1 MPQVFIDSLTVEN
14 FGPFYGRSNINFS
27 PVEDRCGILIGGKN
41 GAGKTHLLRALY
53 LAVVGETGVH
63 DLKTL
68 DTGSDAT
75 RFLFERTLNR
85 KAMAQGKEI
94 SRLEIE
100 LTQRD
105 ERGGGAKKMKVVR
118 EITHRPSGQR
128 WKSFVIKPDGNT
140 EDDDAAIQRLR
151 DSFLPRHLARFF
163 FFDAERSQGVHL
175 GDKDIVEGVSRILG
189 LWTYGELEQDLRSLV
204 QNTIPRTY
212 NSNTLHTEESKLV
225 DLTADVSKLQGHLKA
240 KGEELKDN
248 TKKLRELTTEFSEV
262 EEELRVL
269 GAVDPLELDKAKQRR
284 EELKN
289 AKDQMEAELRN
300 AWELALPTALLGNF
314 RKELHDYLIQEEK
327 RNEWERSRA
336 TVEPKIP
343 QVKADVFE
351 DVPKD
356 FTLKDDFHAF
366 YSDRLEKALLR
377 LFHPPPE
384 GMAERVFVAE
394 RSDISAQVR
403 SRLLTGIAGLKSVV
417 ELSASVDTMSSE
429 LRELD
434 SKLKYLTQN
443 SAAIVRSGE
452 LRERRRNISTQMETL
467 QQEIKNLEADV
478 QQMEAQLAEKK
489 REEENQKQ
497 VVEKAQ
503 QGRSLST
510 LAASYREAAEEI
522 QKRAAI
528 SLRNKIAE
536 HVGDLWVN
544 ITGRGR
550 EFLGMDFDKHW
561 NCSLV
566 RRDGSKMPWDE
577 SNTSAGQK
585 QVRML
590 AFYEALRRLARLVP
604 PLVVDTP
611 LGRLDKEVR
620 QAVLEKLYLTG
631 HQSIILATNSEIDP
645 EGSLFDKV
653 EKDLARVYTLNPVG
667 KPDSPHYEVEVTND
681 YFGRSL

>member
-85 KAMAQGKEI
+85 KAMAQGKEV

-118 EITHRPSGQR
+118 EIKHSPSGQR

-140 EDDDAAIQRLR
+140 EDDDTAIQRLR

-225 DLTADVSKLQGHLKA
+225 DLTADVSKLQGHLRA

-343 QVKADVFE
+343 QVKSDVFE

-394 RSDISAQVR
+394 RSDVSAQVR
-403 SRLLTGIAGLKSVV
+403 SRLLTGITGLKSVV

-467 QQEIKNLEADV
+467 QQEIKNLEADI

-536 HVGDLWVN
+536 HVGDLWVT

>member
-1 MPQVFIDSLTVEN
+1 
-14 FGPFYGRSNINFS
+14 
-27 PVEDRCGILIGGKN
+27 
-41 GAGKTHLLRALY
+41 
-53 LAVVGETGVH
+53 
-63 DLKTL
+63 
-68 DTGSDAT
+68 
-75 RFLFERTLNR
+75 
-85 KAMAQGKEI
+85 
-94 SRLEIE
+94 
-100 LTQRD
+100 
-105 ERGGGAKKMKVVR
+105 
-118 EITHRPSGQR
+118 
-128 WKSFVIKPDGNT
+128 
-140 EDDDAAIQRLR
+140 
-151 DSFLPRHLARFF
+151 
-163 FFDAERSQGVHL
+163 
-175 GDKDIVEGVSRILG
+175 
-189 LWTYGELEQDLRSLV
+189 
-204 QNTIPRTY
+204 
-212 NSNTLHTEESKLV
+212 
-225 DLTADVSKLQGHLKA
+225 
-240 KGEELKDN
+240 
-248 TKKLRELTTEFSEV
+248 
-262 EEELRVL
+262 
-269 GAVDPLELDKAKQRR
+269 
-284 EELKN
+284 
-289 AKDQMEAELRN
+289 
-300 AWELALPTALLGNF
+300 
-314 RKELHDYLIQEEK
+314 
-327 RNEWERSRA
+327 
-336 TVEPKIP
+336 
-343 QVKADVFE
+343 
-351 DVPKD
+351 
-356 FTLKDDFHAF
+356 
-366 YSDRLEKALLR
+366 
-377 LFHPPPE
+377 
-384 GMAERVFVAE
+384 MAERVFVAE
-394 RSDISAQVR
+394 RSDVSAQVR
-403 SRLLTGIAGLKSVV
+403 SRLLTGITGLKSVV
-417 ELSASVDTMSSE
+417 ELSASVDTTSSE

-467 QQEIKNLEADV
+467 QQEIKNLEADI

-536 HVGDLWVN
+536 HVGDLWVS

>member
-1 MPQVFIDSLTVEN
+1 MPQVFIDNLTVEN
-14 FGPFYGRSNINFS
+14 FGPFYGCTTINFA
-27 PVEDRCGILIGGKN
+27 PVEERCGILIGGKT

-63 DLKTL
+63 DLKNL
-68 DTGSDAT
+68 DTGSGAT
-75 RFLFERTLNR
+75 HFLFERTLNR
-85 KAMAQGKEI
+85 KAEAQGKKVT
-94 SRLEIE
+94 RLEID

-105 ERGGGAKKMKVVR
+105 ERGAGAKKMRLVR
-118 EITHRPSGQR
+118 EITHRTSGQK
-128 WKSFVIKPDGNT
+128 WKSFVVKPDGNKE
-140 EDDDAAIQRLR
+140 EDDEAIQRLR

-163 FFDAERSQGVHL
+163 FFDAERSQGLHL

-212 NSNTLHTEESKLV
+212 NNNTLYAEESKLV

-240 KGEELKDN
+240 KHEESKEAIV
-248 TKKLRELTTEFSEV
+248 KLRDLSNELTEV

-269 GAVDPLELDKAKQRR
+269 GAIDPAELDKAKQRR
-284 EELKN
+284 EELKA

-300 AWELALPTALLGNF
+300 AWESALPIALLGDF
-314 RKELHDYLIQEEK
+314 RKQLHGYLLQEEK

-351 DVPKD
+351 NVPKD
-356 FTLKDDFHAF
+356 FTLKEDFFAF
-366 YSDRLEKALLR
+366 YSGRLEKALNR

-384 GMAERVFVAE
+384 GMAERVFVVA
-394 RSDISAQVR
+394 RSDVSAQVR
-403 SRLLTGIAGLKSVV
+403 SRLLTGMAGLKSVA
-417 ELSASVDTMSSE
+417 ELSASVDKMSAE

-452 LRERRRNISTQMETL
+452 LRERRRNITAQQEQL
-467 QQEIKNLEADV
+467 QQQIKNLEADI

-497 VVEKAQ
+497 AVEKAQ
-503 QGRSLST
+503 QGRSLAT
-510 LAASYREAAEEI
+510 LAATYREAAEEI

-528 SLRNKIAE
+528 QLRSKIAE
-536 HVGDLWVN
+536 HVGDLWVD

-550 EFLGMDFDKHW
+550 EFLGMDFDKNW

-566 RRDGSKMPWDE
+566 RRDGNKMSWDE
-577 SNTSAGQK
+577 TNTSAGQK

-620 QAVLEKLYLTG
+620 QSVLERLYLTG

-645 EGSLFDKV
+645 EGSLFDRV
-653 EKDLARVYTLNPVG
+653 EKQIARVYTLNPVG
-667 KPDSPHYEVEVTND
+667 KPESPHYEVEISTD
-681 YFGRSL
+681 FFGRSL

>member
-212 NSNTLHTEESKLV
+212 NSNTLHTEDSKLV

-550 EFLGMDFDKHW
+550 EFLGMD
-561 NCSLV
+561 C
-566 RRDGSKMPWDE
+566 
-577 SNTSAGQK
+577 
-585 QVRML
+585 
-590 AFYEALRRLARLVP
+590 
-604 PLVVDTP
+604 
-611 LGRLDKEVR
+611 
-620 QAVLEKLYLTG
+620 
-631 HQSIILATNSEIDP
+631 
-645 EGSLFDKV
+645 
-653 EKDLARVYTLNPVG
+653 
-667 KPDSPHYEVEVTND
+667 
-681 YFGRSL
+681 

>member
-1 MPQVFIDSLTVEN
+1 MPQVFIDTLTVEN
-14 FGPFYGRSNINFS
+14 FGPFYGRSIINFA

-63 DLKTL
+63 DLKSL

-75 RFLFERTLNR
+75 RFLFDRSLNR
-85 KAMAQGKEI
+85 KALAQGKEV

-105 ERGGGAKKMKVVR
+105 ERGAGAKKMKLVR
-118 EITHRPSGQR
+118 EISHRPSGQR
-128 WKSFVIKPDGNT
+128 WKSFVVKPDGNT

-175 GDKDIVEGVSRILG
+175 GDKDIVDGISRILG
-189 LWTYGELEQDLRSLV
+189 LWTYGELEQDLRNLV

-212 NSNTLHTEESKLV
+212 NNNTLHNEESKLV

-240 KGEELKDN
+240 KSEELKDD
-248 TKKLRELTTEFSEV
+248 TEALRDLSNQFSEID
-262 EEELRVL
+262 EELRIL
-269 GAVDPLELDKAKQRR
+269 GAVDPIELDKAKQRR
-284 EELKN
+284 EELKT
-289 AKDQMEAELRN
+289 AKDQMEGELRN
-300 AWELALPTALLGNF
+300 AWELALPIALLGHF
-314 RKELHDYLIQEEK
+314 REELHEYLVQEEK

-351 DVPKD
+351 DVPNE
-356 FTLKDDFHAF
+356 FTLKSDFYAF
-366 YSDRLEKALLR
+366 YSDRLEKALHR

-384 GMAERVFVAE
+384 GMADHVFVAE
-394 RSDISAQVR
+394 RCDVSAQVR
-403 SRLLTGIAGLKSVV
+403 SRLVTGFAGLKSVA
-417 ELSASVDTMSSE
+417 ELSASVDKMTSE
-429 LRELD
+429 IRELD

-452 LRERRRNISTQMETL
+452 LRERRRNIASQQERL
-467 QQEIKNLEADV
+467 QQEVRNLEADIH
-478 QQMEAQLAEKK
+478 QMEAQLAEKK

-497 VVEKAQ
+497 TVEKAQ
-503 QGRSLST
+503 QGRSLAT
-510 LAASYREAAEEI
+510 LAATYREAAEEI
-522 QKRAAI
+522 QKRAAV

-536 HVGDLWVN
+536 HVGELWVN

-566 RRDGSKMPWDE
+566 RRDGSKMAWDE

-620 QAVLEKLYLTG
+620 QSVLERLYLTG
-631 HQSIILATNSEIDP
+631 HQSIMLATNSEIDP
-645 EGSLFDKV
+645 EGSLFDRV
-653 EKDLARVYTLNPVG
+653 EKDIARVYTLNPVG
-667 KPDSPHYEVEVTND
+667 KPESPHYEVEVTND

>member
-85 KAMAQGKEI
+85 KALAQGKEI

-225 DLTADVSKLQGHLKA
+225 DLTADVSKLQGHLRA

-262 EEELRVL
+262 
-269 GAVDPLELDKAKQRR
+269 GCFAKA
-284 EELKN
+284 N
-289 AKDQMEAELRN
+289 N
-300 AWELALPTALLGNF
+300 
-314 RKELHDYLIQEEK
+314 K
-327 RNEWERSRA
+327 RHIFGSS
-336 TVEPKIP
+336 TQSP
-343 QVKADVFE
+343 F
-351 DVPKD
+351 
-356 FTLKDDFHAF
+356 L
-366 YSDRLEKALLR
+366 
-377 LFHPPPE
+377 
-384 GMAERVFVAE
+384 M
-394 RSDISAQVR
+394 
-403 SRLLTGIAGLKSVV
+403 
-417 ELSASVDTMSSE
+417 ASVNH
-429 LRELD
+429 R
-434 SKLKYLTQN
+434 
-443 SAAIVRSGE
+443 GE
-452 LRERRRNISTQMETL
+452 
-467 QQEIKNLEADV
+467 
-478 QQMEAQLAEKK
+478 
-489 REEENQKQ
+489 
-497 VVEKAQ
+497 
-503 QGRSLST
+503 
-510 LAASYREAAEEI
+510 
-522 QKRAAI
+522 
-528 SLRNKIAE
+528 
-536 HVGDLWVN
+536 W
-544 ITGRGR
+544 
-550 EFLGMDFDKHW
+550 
-561 NCSLV
+561 
-566 RRDGSKMPWDE
+566 
-577 SNTSAGQK
+577 
-585 QVRML
+585 
-590 AFYEALRRLARLVP
+590 
-604 PLVVDTP
+604 
-611 LGRLDKEVR
+611 
-620 QAVLEKLYLTG
+620 
-631 HQSIILATNSEIDP
+631 
-645 EGSLFDKV
+645 
-653 EKDLARVYTLNPVG
+653 
-667 KPDSPHYEVEVTND
+667 
-681 YFGRSL
+681 

>member
-14 FGPFYGRSNINFS
+14 FGPFYGRTTINFA
-27 PVEDRCGILIGGKN
+27 PVEDRCGVLIGGRN

-63 DLKTL
+63 DLKNL
-68 DTGSDAT
+68 DPGSDAT
-75 RFLFERTLNR
+75 RFMFERTLNR
-85 KAMAQGKEI
+85 KAQAQGKDI
-94 SRLEIE
+94 ARLEIE

-105 ERGGGAKKMKVVR
+105 ERGAGAKKMKLVR
-118 EITHRPSGQR
+118 EITHRPSGQK
-128 WKSFVIKPDGNT
+128 WKSFVVKPDGNN
-140 EDDDAAIQRLR
+140 EDDDEAIQRLR

-204 QNTIPRTY
+204 SNHIPRNY
-212 NSNTLHTEESKLV
+212 NNNTLYAEESKLV

-240 KGEELKDN
+240 KHDESKESIGQLQVLSND
-248 TKKLRELTTEFSEV
+248 LTEV

-269 GAVDPLELDKAKQRR
+269 GAIDPVELDKAKQRR
-284 EELKN
+284 EEIKTT
-289 AKDQMEAELRN
+289 KDQMEAELRN
-300 AWELALPTALLGNF
+300 AWESALPIALLGDF
-314 RKELHDYLIQEEK
+314 RKQLHGYLLQEEK
-327 RNEWERSRA
+327 RSEWERSRA

-351 DVPKD
+351 NVPKD
-356 FTLKDDFHAF
+356 FTLREDFFAY
-366 YSDRLEKALLR
+366 YSGRLEKALHR

-384 GMAERVFVAE
+384 GMAERVFVVE
-394 RSDISAQVR
+394 RSDVSAQVR
-403 SRLLTGIAGLKSVV
+403 SRLLTGTAGLKSVA
-417 ELSASVDTMSSE
+417 ELSASVDKMSAE

-452 LRERRRNISTQMETL
+452 LRERRRNITAQQEQL
-467 QQEIKNLEADV
+467 QQQIKNLEADI
-478 QQMEAQLAEKK
+478 QQMETQLAEKK

-497 VVEKAQ
+497 AVEKAQ
-503 QGRSLST
+503 QGRSLAT
-510 LAASYREAAEEI
+510 LAATYREAAEEI

-528 SLRNKIAE
+528 QLRGKIAE
-536 HVGDLWVN
+536 HVGELWVN

-550 EFLGMDFDKHW
+550 EFLGMDFDKNW

-566 RRDGSKMPWDE
+566 RRDGEKMSWDE
-577 SNTSAGQK
+577 TNTSAGQK

-620 QAVLEKLYLTG
+620 QSVLEQLYLTG

-645 EGSLFDKV
+645 EGSLFDRV
-653 EKDLARVYTLNPVG
+653 EKHIARVYTLNPIG
-667 KPDSPHYEVEVTND
+667 KPESPHYEVEISTD
-681 YFGRSL
+681 FFGRSL

>member
-175 GDKDIVEGVSRILG
+175 GDKDIIEGVSRILG

-248 TKKLRELTTEFSEV
+248 TKKLRELSTEFSEV

-289 AKDQMEAELRN
+289 AKDQMEAELRS

-377 LFHPPPE
+377 LFHPPPD

-417 ELSASVDTMSSE
+417 ELSANVDTMSSE

-536 HVGDLWVN
+536 HVGDLWVS

>member
-14 FGPFYGRSNINFS
+14 FGPFYGRSSINFS

-85 KAMAQGKEI
+85 KAMAQGKEV

-140 EDDDAAIQRLR
+140 EDDDTAIQRLR

-189 LWTYGELEQDLRSLV
+189 LWTYGELEQDLRNLV

-212 NSNTLHTEESKLV
+212 NNNTLHNEESKLV

-240 KGEELKDN
+240 KGEELKDD
-248 TKKLRELTTEFSEV
+248 TAKLRELTSEFSEV

-284 EELKN
+284 EELKTVR
-289 AKDQMEAELRN
+289 DQMEAELRN
-300 AWELALPTALLGNF
+300 AWEVALPIALLGDF
-314 RKELHDYLIQEEK
+314 RKQLHDYLIQEEK

-351 DVPKD
+351 EVPKE
-356 FTLKDDFHAF
+356 FKLQDDFHAF
-366 YSDRLEKALLR
+366 YSDRLEKALFR
-377 LFHPPPE
+377 LFHPPPD
-384 GMAERVFVAE
+384 GMADSVYVAE
-394 RSDISAQVR
+394 RSDVSAQVR
-403 SRLLTGIAGLKSVV
+403 SRLITGIAGLKSVV
-417 ELSASVDTMSSE
+417 ELSANVDTMSSE

-452 LRERRRNISTQMETL
+452 LRERRRNISAQMEIL
-467 QQEIKNLEADV
+467 QQEIKNLEADI

-497 VVEKAQ
+497 TVEKAQ
-503 QGRSLST
+503 QGRSLAT

-536 HVGDLWVN
+536 HVGELWVN

-566 RRDGSKMPWDE
+566 RRDGSKMAWDE

-620 QAVLEKLYLTG
+620 QSVLERLYLTG

-667 KPDSPHYEVEVTND
+667 KPESTHYEVEVTND

>member
-85 KAMAQGKEI
+85 KALAQGKEI

-225 DLTADVSKLQGHLKA
+225 DLTADVSKLQGHLRA

-452 LRERRRNISTQMETL
+452 LRERRRNIFTQMETL
-467 QQEIKNLEADV
+467 QQDIKNLEADV

-561 NCSLV
+561 NCALV